1 MSEFTDKQIEQAA
14 QQHAAELVLPPF
26 FTPDAEATI
35 RDIAKSSYIY
45 GAQDAL
51 ASQWVSVED
60 ALPEDDR
67 YFYFVADA
75 RLDPLGV
82 DCAEYTCETK
92 LFSRGGKILHPTHWL
107 AIPQLNPEK
116 EGRL

>member
-1 MSEFTDKQIEQAA
+1 MNEFTDKQIEQAA

-35 RDIAKSSYIY
+35 RDIAKSSYTY

-51 ASQWVSVED
+51 ASQWVSVEER
-60 ALPEDDR
+60 LPEDDR
-67 YFYFVADA
+67 YFYVVADV

-92 LFSRGGKILHPTHWL
+92 LFSRGGQILHPTHWL
-107 AIPQLNPEK
+107 AIPQLNP
-116 EGRL
+116 